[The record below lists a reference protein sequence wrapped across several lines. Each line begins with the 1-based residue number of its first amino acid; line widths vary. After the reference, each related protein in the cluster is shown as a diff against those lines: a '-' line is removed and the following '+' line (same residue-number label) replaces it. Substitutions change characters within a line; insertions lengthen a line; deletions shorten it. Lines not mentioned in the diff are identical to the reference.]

1 MGEDRFDFIDRKE
14 SSGADTK
21 MVMSRITN
29 RSQGYLPCVSPQS
42 KRQMLARCRDRLMS
56 TCRSIPFAL
65 TELRKAE
72 PIKFIGVWIGSLI
85 CMSSTGRDGNECAC
99 GNRHTIGKC
108 KRAHCKAAQGHW
120 ENVAHISAFRS
131 WMLKKE
137 SNEQMPRPSS
147 RWDSRRKLSILCI
160 LSMPAFVQP
169 SSAITAS
176 TSWRRG
182 STYSGCA
189 RRRYNSWVRVY

>member
-1 MGEDRFDFIDRKE
+1 
-14 SSGADTK
+14 

-29 RSQGYLPCVSPQS
+29 HSQEYSPSVSPQS
-42 KRQMLARCRDRLMS
+42 KRQMFARRGDRLMS
-56 TCRSIPFAL
+56 ACHSIPFAL
-65 TELRKAE
+65 AELSKAKS
-72 PIKFIGVWIGSLI
+72 IKFIGVWIDSLI
-85 CMSSTGRDGNECAC
+85 CMSGTGRDGNECAC

-108 KRAHCKAAQGHW
+108 ERAQCKAAQGHW
-120 ENVAHISAFRS
+120 ENVAHTSVFRS
-131 WMLKKE
+131 WTLKKE
-137 SNEQMPRPSS
+137 SNEQRPRPSS

-160 LSMPAFVQP
+160 LSIPAFVQP
-169 SSAITAS
+169 SSATTAS